1 MCEILAPA
9 GNEECALAAIRAG
22 ANAVYLGF
30 SAFSARANAGNF
42 NESALENI
50 VKQAHFLNVK
60 VYVAMNTLVKDSET
74 ESFIQTLLA
83 VWKTGADAIIMQDAL
98 LGREIHARYPEI
110 VLHLSTQAGV
120 CSAAGAR
127 FAKECG
133 FSRVILARE
142 TPLAEIGKIA
152 KIIETESFVQGALC
166 TAFSG
171 QCYFSSFAGGN
182 SGNRGRCK
190 QPCRKKYKIDRKG
203 FEEYLYALSLSD
215 LCVGESVEKYLEAG
229 VSSLKIEGRMR
240 RAEYVAAAVK
250 YYRSLLEK
258 AETRQTER
266 ALSDLKRTYNRG
278 NYTKGLAFGQDKRLL
293 SQSVQGHIGEKVGV
307 VKVINGKYRV
317 ESRFTPQK
325 GDSFKILRAG
335 KEVGGATYEKSER
348 QGFVIS
354 SKTRLLNGDGV
365 FVTTDSSANA
375 RALEGEKK
383 IPVALSLRF
392 ALNERATAEGNGACV
407 CSNEIL
413 SAAQSSPLTEEDVK
427 NCFFK
432 TDGLPVDVRF
442 EKIEIS
448 GDVFFAKSRL
458 NAFRRAF
465 YEKLFSLRTQTE
477 RTDYAF
483 DFSAF
488 SIAPSKA
495 ACRGKIAV
503 ISSDF
508 SFLSGGN
515 ANKNANKSAGGK
527 KIDVAV
533 YKPNDYGAELDPAF
547 LAGDF
552 EKYIYYPAFTSEAD
566 REAIKETVKKHRLSG
581 VYAENYAGAAFAR
594 ENGFGLFA
602 GAGFNLTNQIAVSG
616 LLKHE
621 TPDYF
626 TVSKELDEREQRA
639 LCLLAPEKSALIESG
654 DVKLMDLYYCPFG
667 KTCAECDK
675 KPVYTLTD
683 EDGRKFP
690 LRRYKSAAG
699 DCRFE
704 VYNCAELVGAGGAS
718 GAAFVG
724 GVKTLDLSV
733 FAARSEALEA
743 IESEA
748 AQKELYQNYTSGH
761 RKNSVL

>member
-42 NESALENI
+42 NENALENI

-98 LGREIHARYPEI
+98 LGRAIHERYPEI

-120 CSAAGAR
+120 CSEAGAR

-152 KIIETESFVQGALC
+152 KVIETESFVQGALC

-190 QPCRKKYKIDRKG
+190 QPCRKKYKLDRKG
-203 FEEYLYALSLSD
+203 FEEAVYALSLSD
-215 LCVGESVEKYLEAG
+215 LSVGESVEKYLEAG

-250 YYRSLLEK
+250 YYRFLIEK
-258 AETRQTER
+258 ADNRQTEQ

-278 NYTKGLAFGQDKRLL
+278 NYTRGLAFGQDKRLL

-307 VKVINGKYRV
+307 VKAVDGKYRV
-317 ESRFTPQK
+317 ESRFFPQK

-348 QGFVIS
+348 QGFLIS

-365 FVTTDSSANA
+365 FVTTDASANA
-375 RALEGEKK
+375 RALAGEKK
-383 IPVALSLRF
+383 IPAALSLRF
-392 ALNERATAEGNGACV
+392 ALNERATAEGNGAFV
-407 CSNEIL
+407 RSEEIL

-427 NCFFK
+427 SCFLK
-432 TDGLPVDVRF
+432 TDSLPVDVRF
-442 EKIEIS
+442 EKIEIQ
-448 GDVFFAKSRL
+448 GNVFFAKSRL

-465 YEKLFSLRTQTE
+465 YENLFSLRTKTE

-488 SIAPSKA
+488 SVTPSKA
-495 ACRGKIAV
+495 TETKKIAV

-508 SFLSGGN
+508 SFLSDGN
-515 ANKNANKSAGGK
+515 PQR
-527 KIDVAV
+527 IDVAI
-533 YKPNDYGAELDPAF
+533 YKPNDYGAELDSAA
-547 LAGDF
+547 LEGDF
-552 EKYIYYPAFTSEAD
+552 EKYLYYPAFTTEAD
-566 REAIKETVKKHRLSG
+566 REAIKEAVKRYRFSG

-602 GAGFNLTNQIAVSG
+602 GAGFNLTNRIAVNE
-616 LLKHE
+616 LLKLE
-621 TPDYF
+621 NLDYF

-639 LCLLAPEKSALIESG
+639 IALLAPEKSALIVCG
-654 DVKLMDLYYCPFG
+654 DIKLMDLCYCPFG

-690 LRRYKSAAG
+690 IRRYKSASG
-699 DCRFE
+699 ECRFE
-704 VYNCAELVGAGGAS
+704 VYNCAELVGTG

-724 GVKTLDLSV
+724 GIKTLDLSV
-733 FAARSEALEA
+733 FAARSYALEALES
-743 IESEA
+743 ES
-748 AQKELYQNYTSGH
+748 AQKGLYRNYTSGH